1 MKYPLNERKKL
12 ERMIKQDQQ
21 VKADLENR
29 LKALNEAI
37 SAKES
42 ELQEVNNFLQTK
54 QD

>member
-1 MKYPLNERKKL
+1 MKYPLNEQKKL
-12 ERMIKQDQQ
+12 ERMIKQDQV

-37 SAKES
+37 SSKES
-42 ELQEVNNFLQTK
+42 RLQEVNNFLQTK